1 MLHSFC
7 FHGSFRE
14 VECLPAAVS
23 PWGFG
28 GRTYDSS
35 VSHCFNLNG
44 GAGCVKVEEVEG
56 IMVSYASALHNVTLA
71 GPTLFGQVINTTAE
85 IASRSISYNSSKYF
99 VLLIITILDVDIGRR
114 LESSTGRVAT
124 RDFVQFV
131 PMREVHGEFI
141 LIFVYAISRYNVM
154 ASNYNVEYIAG
165 GKVVSVRFRWKI
177 LRLDHTL
184 AEGDGDSGDGDSF
197 DSNLHILSALYESVD
212 LKLKCCLVSNMV
224 VLRLTVLSGPA
235 GMTLVFRGLPITEA
249 IMCVCVFFGLDK
261 TQEWVKMAQSTAN
274 NACDKAADLMEEAQQ
289 GKERCAG
296 IMQQGRTLL
305 LLVTQRRIY
314 NISGQLVQPM
324 FFEVHYASF
333 ETNFVCVSAALQSH
347 GYLNRKGRKAHTT
360 STAAESEA
368 FGLLMPIQMS
378 SMEDKKDQLK
388 RRKNETDLR
397 LLGVER
403 KSEE

>member
-296 IMQQGRTLL
+296 IMQQKNCVCISDHGIPFLTTLPSRPFYL
-305 LLVTQRRIY
+305 PFPVVSL
-314 NISGQLVQPM
+314 
-324 FFEVHYASF
+324 AS
-333 ETNFVCVSAALQSH
+333 
-347 GYLNRKGRKAHTT
+347 T